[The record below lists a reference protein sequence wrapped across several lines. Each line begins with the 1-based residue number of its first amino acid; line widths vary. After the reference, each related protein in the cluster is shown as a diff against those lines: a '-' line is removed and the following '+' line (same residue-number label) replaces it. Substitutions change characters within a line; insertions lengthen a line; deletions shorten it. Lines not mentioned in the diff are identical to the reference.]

1 VPDDVDGAAAADLE
15 ATGEKLKLALLAAR
29 AGIWTWDAAS
39 GAVRWSPE
47 LEAMH
52 GLESGTFEGTFEAAT
67 RDVHPDD
74 REMFAVAVRR
84 AMEEGGTYGVTYRI
98 VLPDGSLRWVEAV
111 GNVLYDGD
119 GNAAGLTGICRDVTE
134 RIRAE
139 QAVRAS
145 ERRFRALFES
155 AAVGVSLIDLED
167 RFVEVNERFGVL
179 LGYERDELVGRDYR
193 DFILE
198 TDELEKAQRQRRELL
213 TGKRDAYSCELSL
226 AVRDGSSLPA
236 RAWVSLILDGEGSPR
251 YTVAA
256 IASMAEHRALEEQV
270 RHTQKMQ
277 ALGQLSGAIAHDFNN
292 LLAVIAV
299 QSGRLLEE
307 LATGTDAHDAVLDI
321 AHAADCAAQLTR
333 RLLTFSR
340 REPSMVRV
348 VDLDDVVRGLTSMIR
363 SLIGGQA
370 ELVWNLEPGAKPV
383 EADVGQLEQVLMNLV
398 LNARDAL
405 TGRGAITTTTRRVE
419 LAADDHRIGLG
430 RGDYIT
436 LSVTDNGA
444 GIEPANLERIFEPFF
459 TTKEPERGT
468 GLGLTTVY
476 GIVESAGG
484 TIAVESERG
493 SGTTFT
499 VYLPRAKGAA
509 ARSSLELRRPAP
521 VSRRP
526 NVVTPARVLL
536 VEDEEAVRRLAEI
549 VLRDA
554 GYAVDAAAG
563 PGEALAFVRNDP
575 HLDLLV
581 TDVAMPDMSGRD
593 LVAAARDLIPELPV
607 LYMTGYDS
615 GVLATDTSE
624 PGRTEVIQKP
634 FVIEDLRAKAA
645 ELLGRASGD
654 ANDTDAGA
662 GIVGELGVS

>member
-1 VPDDVDGAAAADLE
+1 
-15 ATGEKLKLALLAAR
+15 
-29 AGIWTWDAAS
+29 
-39 GAVRWSPE
+39 
-47 LEAMH
+47 
-52 GLESGTFEGTFEAAT
+52 
-67 RDVHPDD
+67 
-74 REMFAVAVRR
+74 
-84 AMEEGGTYGVTYRI
+84 
-98 VLPDGSLRWVEAV
+98 VLPDGSRRWVEAV
-111 GNVLYDGD
+111 GDVLYDGD

-139 QAVRAS
+139 QEVRAS

-167 RFVEVNERFGVL
+167 RFVEVNETFGAL

-193 DFILE
+193 DFIVK

-226 AVRDGSSLPA
+226 AVRDGSSIPA

-277 ALGQLSGAIAHDFNN
+277 ALGQLAGAIAHDFNN

-299 QSGRLLEE
+299 QSGRLLDE
-307 LATGTDAHDAVLDI
+307 LATGTDEHDAVLDI

-333 RLLTFSR
+333 RLLRFSR
-340 REPSMVRV
+340 REPTVVRV

-370 ELVWNLEPGAKPV
+370 ELVWDLEPGAKPV

-405 TGRGAITTTTRRVE
+405 PGRGAITTSTRRVE
-419 LAADDHRIGLG
+419 LPADDHRTGLG
-430 RGDYIT
+430 RGDYFT
-436 LSVTDNGA
+436 LAVTDNGA

-476 GIVESAGG
+476 GIVEGAGG

-499 VYLPRAKGAA
+499 VYLPRAKGAP
-509 ARSSLELRRPAP
+509 ARSSLDLRRPP
-521 VSRRP
+521 PWRRP
-526 NVVTPARVLL
+526 DVVTPARVLL
-536 VEDEEAVRRLAEI
+536 VEDEDAVRRLAET

-554 GYAVDAAAG
+554 GYTVDATTG
-563 PGEALAFVRNDP
+563 PGEALAFLRNDP

-581 TDVAMPDMSGRD
+581 TDVAMPDMSGKD
-593 LVAAARDLIPELPV
+593 LVVAARSLVPELPV

-634 FVIEDLRAKAA
+634 FVIEDLRTKAA
-645 ELLGRASGD
+645 ELLGPPSGD
-654 ANDTDAGA
+654 ANKRHAGA